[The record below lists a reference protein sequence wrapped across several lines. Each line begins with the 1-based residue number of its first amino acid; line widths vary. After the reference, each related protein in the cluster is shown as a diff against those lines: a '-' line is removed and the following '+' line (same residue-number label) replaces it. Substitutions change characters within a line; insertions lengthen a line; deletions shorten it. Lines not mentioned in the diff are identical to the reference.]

1 MHETKGAAEVGPRQ
15 RVRCLAW
22 TAITALVSLLA
33 SCGKDEAP
41 PGKQPL
47 VCYVGGTMRPVMEE
61 LARRYEAETGQPV
74 QFDFGDSGALL
85 IKIEQAKRG
94 DLYVCHD
101 PFAGGAQAKGLAE
114 QVWTMASLTPTIA
127 VTKGNPK
134 GIKGLR
140 DLAQPGLR
148 IGLTDEKYSTLG
160 HLNPVMF
167 DKAGLRKEIEAN
179 VVTRTRMGGEVA
191 NAVALGNLDA
201 TIVWDAVA
209 HLRREKLDAVPIE
222 PAFLLQPGVD
232 AVTTPTFGVIDMGC
246 IKVTIATL
254 KCSKQPEAAAA
265 FAKYVASPKAGEVF
279 AAFGFSPAPTAGE
292 PTGPAATKEPAETSG
307 GLHLY
312 CGAGIRPPVAEA
324 IEAFRKETGIT
335 IHCDYAGSGTLLSN
349 MKASKRGDLYL
360 PGESEYV
367 DRAQELGLIA
377 SRQDV
382 CYWIPVILVP
392 KNNPKEIKTL
402 QDLAKPGVRLGLGN
416 PEACAIGQIC
426 VKLFRKNNIPP
437 DAIQANTKVQTL
449 TVHELGMQVKLG
461 QLDAAIV
468 WDAIAAYYASDAD
481 AIAIPSDKNVISRV
495 AIGILSFSKN
505 RERAQRFVDFLVSDA
520 GRAIFARHHYT
531 TTPPAQ

>member
-1 MHETKGAAEVGPRQ
+1 MRPRQ
-15 RVRCLAW
+15 RDRCLAW
-22 TAITALVSLLA
+22 AIPAALISLLA
-33 SCGKDEAP
+33 GCGKDEAP

-47 VCYVGGTMRPVMEE
+47 MCYVGGTMRPVMEE
-61 LARRYEAETGQPV
+61 LAKRYRAETGQPV

-114 QVWTMASLTPTIA
+114 GVWTMASLTPTIA

-209 HLRREKLDAVPIE
+209 HLRRDKLDAVPIE
-222 PAFLLQPGVD
+222 PAFLLQSGVD
-232 AVTTPTFGVIDMGC
+232 AVTTATFGVIDMGC

-254 KCSKQPEAAAA
+254 KCSRQLDAATA
-265 FAKYVASPKAGEVF
+265 FAQYVASPKAREVF
-279 AAFGFSPAPTAGE
+279 AAFGFSPAPAAAGGAPDTAAAGE
-292 PTGPAATKEPAETSG
+292 P
-307 GLHLY
+307 LHLY

-324 IEAFRKETGIT
+324 IEAFEKRTGIAVR
-335 IHCDYAGSGTLLSN
+335 CDYAGSGTLLSN
-349 MKASKRGDLYL
+349 MRASKRGDLYL

-377 SRQDV
+377 SRKDV
-382 CYWIPVILVP
+382 CYWIPVVLVP
-392 KNNPKEIKTL
+392 KGNPKGIRTL

-416 PEACAIGQIC
+416 PEACAIGQTC
-426 VKLFRKNNIPP
+426 VKLFQKNNLAL
-437 DAIQANTKVQTL
+437 DAIKANTKLETL
-449 TVHELGMQVKLG
+449 TVHELGVQVKLG

-468 WDAIAAYYASDAD
+468 WDSIAAYYTSDAD
-481 AIAIPSDKNVISRV
+481 AIAIPGDQNIVSRV
-495 AIGILSFSKN
+495 AIAVLSFSKN
-505 RERAQRFVDFLVSDA
+505 RERAQQFVDFLASDA
-520 GRAIFARHHYT
+520 GKAIFARHHYT